1 MELKITSKTFEYI
14 TNDSYWQF
22 LIEFNEFNK
31 IKIEHRYECHYLI
44 FQFSKNTV
52 SQDLILISDIY
63 KNLPTEKNV
72 WIYCGETFPIESVII
87 LRSILLNYEK
97 DELYPLARHRLR
109 NIIKENN
116 ICSLRELRELPKRP
130 FAWILSLEGI
140 DFDSYFNKSF
150 TEYTGN
156 LIEEEYP
163 NFSIRNRYIN
173 KDFNLIKGKI
183 TFENCII
190 EGNIE
195 ITCADS
201 VTFSQCI
208 IIGNVQITATSYVCF
223 SFSNI
228 KQVCIYNSV
237 FKTFDISDC
246 KIFRFILHSSK
257 FDFIT
262 LYRNR
267 FIETYLAKLNLPDN
281 FKFDVSQFDIKNVNH
296 KIIKKISNSQGPQIK
311 RENEFYLSYS
321 CDEPQLSITED
332 NITFDMANLFLTHG
346 DLFNNHRL
354 YANMKYEK
362 AYCSNSGLRKWG
374 IFLTGAFYKPS
385 RWILYILINTIIFT
399 ILYLFIPE
407 LYFTNTVQGG
417 DSAINIGAAIYF
429 SMGQIIGSNPTI
441 YIPVGITEILAT
453 IQSLLNTVFLANM
466 AASLVKKYLH
476 DDI

>member
-22 LIEFNEFNK
+22 LIRNDK
-31 IKIEHRYECHYLI
+31 IKIEYKYTWHYLI

-52 SQDLILISDIY
+52 SRDLILISYIY
-63 KNLPTEKNV
+63 ENLPTEKNV
-72 WIYCGETFPIESVII
+72 WIHYGETFPIESIEI

-109 NIIKENN
+109 DILKQNN
-116 ICSLRELRELPKRP
+116 ICNLRELRELPTKP
-130 FAWILSLEGI
+130 FAWILPLDGI
-140 DFDSYFNKSF
+140 DFNSYFNNQF

-156 LIEEEYP
+156 LIKEENP
-163 NFSIRNRYIN
+163 NFFIRNRYIN
-173 KDFNLIKGKI
+173 KDFNLVKGKI
-183 TFENCII
+183 AFENCII

-195 ITCADS
+195 ITCADL

-208 IIGNVQITATSYVCF
+208 IFGNVQITATSYVCF

-228 KQVCIYNSV
+228 KEVLIYNSV
-237 FKTFDISDC
+237 FETFDITYC

-257 FDFIT
+257 INSIT
-262 LYRNR
+262 LTRNR
-267 FIETYLAKLNLPDN
+267 FIEPYLAALILPDN

-296 KIIKKISNSQGPQIK
+296 KIINKISNSQEPKIK
-311 RENEFYLSYS
+311 CENEFYLSFSY
-321 CDEPQLSITED
+321 DEPQLSKTDD

-346 DLFNNHRL
+346 NLFNSHRL

-385 RWILYILINTIIFT
+385 RWVLYILINTIIFT
-399 ILYLFIPE
+399 ILYLIIPE
-407 LYFTNTVQGG
+407 LYFINTIQGS
-417 DSAINIGAAIYF
+417 DSAINIRTAIFF
-429 SMGQIIGSNPTI
+429 SVCQIIDSNPTS